1 MRVGG
6 ALPFSENFWVRTR
19 VQQIL
24 RGFSYALYR
33 ASHTLTLIVL
43 STGVKTTSSLALGG
57 TPDGSTDPT
66 PRLPAAVPRERV
78 PQSLD
83 EFQPIAVEEPSQERE
98 VAGDTPSDPA
108 EHEARDDVYHEALL
122 HRALDALKS
131 EHKHL
136 HGEAINHLAGLE
148 DPRAMQTLV
157 QVALDGGGLDARLR
171 LQAVGAL
178 VQHAENLQFTDSV
191 PVDVLK
197 TLSEDTDANVRS
209 IAQRALQHSKQ
220 HQHGPQ

>member
-98 VAGDTPSDPA
+98 VAGDTPS
-108 EHEARDDVYHEALL
+108 
-122 HRALDALKS
+122 
-131 EHKHL
+131 
-136 HGEAINHLAGLE
+136 
-148 DPRAMQTLV
+148 
-157 QVALDGGGLDARLR
+157 
-171 LQAVGAL
+171 
-178 VQHAENLQFTDSV
+178 
-191 PVDVLK
+191 
-197 TLSEDTDANVRS
+197 VRQNMKPEMMS
-209 IAQRALQHSKQ
+209 IMKLCCTA
-220 HQHGPQ
+220 P